1 MMLSFDSVE
10 FHYKNQPVFTNLNLE
25 LDYGEFVF
33 IIGKS
38 GIGKS
43 TLMQLIYMNQFPLTG
58 NVRIADFDSQT
69 IKPYQIP
76 LLRRKI
82 GVIFQD
88 FKLLPD
94 RDVYQNLAYVM
105 KVTGVSS
112 KEIKRKINETLAE
125 VGLSHKRLN
134 KPQELSGGEQ
144 QRVAIARAIINDP
157 ILILADEPTGN
168 LDPETSREILALL
181 KKINKRGTAVLV
193 VTHNYEIVKK
203 ANERVVKLDDGRA
216 LKAKIIQKEEIQN
229 SIR

>member
-1 MMLSFDSVE
+1 MMLSFDNVE
-10 FHYKNQPVFTNLNLE
+10 FHYKNQPVFTNLNMQ

-33 IIGKS
+33 VIGKS

-43 TLMQLIYMNQFPLTG
+43 TLMQLIYMNLFPLTG
-58 NVRIADFDSQT
+58 TVKIAEFDSQT
-69 IKPYQIP
+69 IKPSQIP

-94 RDVYQNLAYVM
+94 RNVFQNLAYVL
-105 KVTGVSS
+105 KVTGASTS
-112 KEIKRKINETLAE
+112 EIKKKVNEVLAE

-134 KPQELSGGEQ
+134 KPGELSGGEQ

-168 LDPETSREILALL
+168 LDPDTSSEILALL

-203 ANERVVKLDDGRA
+203 ANERVIKLEDGRA
-216 LKAKIIQKEEIQN
+216 LKAIIKPKSEPHQ
-229 SIR
+229 

>member
-1 MMLSFDSVE
+1 MMLSFDNVE
-10 FHYKNQPVFTNLNLE
+10 FHYKNQPVFTNLNME

-33 IIGKS
+33 VIGKS

-58 NVRIADFDSQT
+58 TVRIAEFDSQT
-69 IKPYQIP
+69 IKSSQIP

-94 RDVYQNLAYVM
+94 RNVYQNLAYVM
-105 KVTGVSS
+105 KVTGISS
-112 KEIKRKINETLAE
+112 KEIKKRITETLTE
-125 VGLSHKRLN
+125 VGLLHKRLN
-134 KPQELSGGEQ
+134 KPHELSGGEQ
-144 QRVAIARAIINDP
+144 QRVAIARAIINEP

-168 LDPETSREILALL
+168 LDPETSGEILALL

-203 ANERVVKLDDGRA
+203 ANERVIKLEDGRA
-216 LKAKIIQKEEIQN
+216 LKAIIKQRVE
-229 SIR
+229 S

>member
-10 FHYKNQPVFTNLNLE
+10 FHYRNQPVFTNLNLE
-25 LDYGEFVF
+25 LDHGEFVF
-33 IIGKS
+33 VIGKS

-58 NVRIADFDSQT
+58 TVRIAEFDSQT
-69 IKPYQIP
+69 IKPSQIP

-105 KVTGVSS
+105 RVTGTSS
-112 KEIKRKINETLAE
+112 KVIKKKINEALSE

-134 KPQELSGGEQ
+134 KPHELSGGEQ
-144 QRVAIARAIINDP
+144 QRVAIARSILNDP

-168 LDPETSREILALL
+168 LDPETSAEILALL

-193 VTHNYEIVKK
+193 VTHNYDLVKK
-203 ANERVVKLDDGRA
+203 ANERVIKLDDGRA
-216 LKAKIIQKEEIQN
+216 LKAVIKHKIE
-229 SIR
+229 S

>member
-1 MMLSFDSVE
+1 MLSFDNVE

-43 TLMQLIYMNQFPLTG
+43 TLMQLVYMNLFPLTG
-58 NVRIADFDSQT
+58 NVRIAEFDSQT
-69 IKPYQIP
+69 IKPSQIP

-94 RDVYQNLAYVM
+94 RDVFQNLAYVM
-105 KVTGVSS
+105 KVTGISS
-112 KEIKRKINETLAE
+112 KDVKIKVNEALNE
-125 VGLSHKRLN
+125 VGLSHKRFN
-134 KPQELSGGEQ
+134 MPGELSGGEQ
-144 QRVAIARAIINDP
+144 QRVAIARAILNDP

-168 LDPETSREILALL
+168 LDPETSNEILTLL

-203 ANERVVKLDDGRA
+203 ANERVIKLEDGKA
-216 LKAKIIQKEEIQN
+216 LKAKIIHKVETPVQ
-229 SIR
+229 

>member
-1 MMLSFDSVE
+1 MMLSFDNVE

-33 IIGKS
+33 VIGKS

-58 NVRIADFDSQT
+58 TVRIAEFDSQT
-69 IKPYQIP
+69 IKSSQIP

-94 RDVYQNLAYVM
+94 RNVYQNLAYVM
-105 KVTGVSS
+105 KVTGISS
-112 KEIKRKINETLAE
+112 KEIKKRINETLSE

-134 KPQELSGGEQ
+134 KPHELI
-144 QRVAIARAIINDP
+144 R
-157 ILILADEPTGN
+157 
-168 LDPETSREILALL
+168 
-181 KKINKRGTAVLV
+181 RGTAESCNCESN
-193 VTHNYEIVKK
+193 HK
-203 ANERVVKLDDGRA
+203 
-216 LKAKIIQKEEIQN
+216 
-229 SIR
+229 

>member
-1 MMLSFDSVE
+1 MMLSFDNVE
-10 FHYKNQPVFTNLNLE
+10 FHYRNQPVFTNLNME

-33 IIGKS
+33 VIGKS

-43 TLMQLIYMNQFPLTG
+43 TLMQLIYMNLFPLSGT
-58 NVRIADFDSQT
+58 VRIAEFDSQT
-69 IKPYQIP
+69 IKPSQIP

-94 RDVYQNLAYVM
+94 RNVYQNLAYVM
-105 KVTGVSS
+105 KVTGISS
-112 KEIKRKINETLAE
+112 KEIKKRINETLTE

-134 KPQELSGGEQ
+134 KPHELSGGEQ

-168 LDPETSREILALL
+168 LDPETSGEILALL

-203 ANERVVKLDDGRA
+203 ANERVIKLEDGRA
-216 LKAKIIQKEEIQN
+216 LRAVIKPKVE
-229 SIR
+229 S

>member
-1 MMLSFDSVE
+1 MMLSFDNVE
-10 FHYKNQPVFTNLNLE
+10 FHYKNQPVFTNLNME

-33 IIGKS
+33 VIGKS

-58 NVRIADFDSQT
+58 TVRIAEFDSQT
-69 IKPYQIP
+69 IKSSQIP

-94 RDVYQNLAYVM
+94 RNVYQNLAYVM
-105 KVTGVSS
+105 KVTGISS
-112 KEIKRKINETLAE
+112 KEIKKRITETLTE
-125 VGLSHKRLN
+125 VGLLHKRLN
-134 KPQELSGGEQ
+134 KPHELSGGEQ
-144 QRVAIARAIINDP
+144 QRVAIARAIINEP
-157 ILILADEPTGN
+157 ILILADETTGN
-168 LDPETSREILALL
+168 LDPETSGEILALL

-203 ANERVVKLDDGRA
+203 ANERVIKLEDGRA
-216 LKAKIIQKEEIQN
+216 LKAIIKQRVE
-229 SIR
+229 S

>member
-1 MMLSFDSVE
+1 MMLSFDNVE
-10 FHYKNQPVFTNLNLE
+10 FHYKNQPVFTNLNME

-33 IIGKS
+33 VIGKS

-58 NVRIADFDSQT
+58 TVRIAEFDSQT
-69 IKPYQIP
+69 IKPHQIP

-94 RDVYQNLAYVM
+94 RNVYQNLAYVM
-105 KVTGVSS
+105 KVTGISS
-112 KEIKRKINETLAE
+112 KEIKKRINETLSE

-134 KPQELSGGEQ
+134 KPHELSGGEQ
-144 QRVAIARAIINDP
+144 QRVAIARAIINEP
-157 ILILADEPTGN
+157 ILVLADEPTGN
-168 LDPETSREILALL
+168 LDPETSGEILALL

-193 VTHNYEIVKK
+193 VTHNYDIVKK
-203 ANERVVKLDDGRA
+203 GNERVIKLEDGRA
-216 LKAKIIQKEEIQN
+216 LKAVIKHKIE
-229 SIR
+229 S

>member
-10 FHYKNQPVFTNLNLE
+10 FHYRNQPVFTNLNLE
-25 LDYGEFVF
+25 LDYGEFAFV
-33 IIGKS
+33 IGKS

-43 TLMQLIYMNQFPLTG
+43 TLMQLIYMNLFPLTG
-58 NVRIADFDSQT
+58 TVRIAEFDSQT
-69 IKPYQIP
+69 IKPSQIP

-94 RDVYQNLAYVM
+94 RNVYQNLAYVM
-105 KVTGVSS
+105 KVTGVSAAQ
-112 KEIKRKINETLAE
+112 IKRKINEALTQ

-134 KPQELSGGEQ
+134 KPNELSGGEQ

-168 LDPETSREILALL
+168 LDPDTSSEILALL
-181 KKINKRGTAVLV
+181 KKINKSGTAVLV
-193 VTHNYEIVKK
+193 VTHNYDIVKK
-203 ANERVVKLDDGRA
+203 ANERVIKLEDGRA
-216 LKAKIIQKEEIQN
+216 LKAIIKQKTE
-229 SIR
+229 S